1 MRNRI
6 LLLILAGCI
15 FAVLL
20 AIAYAQQDNYK
31 IVPEDIV
38 KVSVYEEPDL
48 DTQARVSSSGDITMP
63 LIDKVNI
70 GGLTIAEAQEKITAL
85 LQKDYL
91 VNPQVSVFVE
101 QYHPRAVTVIGEV
114 KTPGSHELNR
124 EKPITLLEAVA
135 MAGDFTEKADLEKVT
150 VMRVKDGKKVNIPV
164 NINDIT
170 KRGDK
175 SKDILIE
182 NEDVV
187 FVPESYE
194 RKISIMGEV
203 NKPGNYEYS
212 KDNPITV
219 TEAIALA
226 EWFTEEADLKGIKII
241 RKYGEEK
248 DVIPVD
254 INAVLEKGDKS
265 KDIPLEPYDI
275 VFIPRM
281 FERKFSVMGEVS
293 KPGTY
298 ELNKKKATR
307 VSEAIATAGG
317 FTDKAKQN
325 GTNIIRMKNGKK
337 EIIRVKITDITKKG
351 MKDEDVVIEPDDI
364 IFVPES
370 FW

>member
-1 MRNRI
+1 MKNRI
-6 LLLILAGCI
+6 LTLILAGCI
-15 FAVLL
+15 FALL
-20 AIAYAQQDNYK
+20 VAIAYAQQDNYK
-31 IVPEDIV
+31 IVPEDII

-48 DTQARVSSSGDITMP
+48 DTQARVSSSGEITMP
-63 LIDKVNI
+63 LIEKVSVA
-70 GGLTIAEAQEKITAL
+70 GLTIREAEEKIAGL
-85 LQKDYL
+85 LRNDYL
-91 VNPQVSVFVE
+91 VSPQVSVFVE

-114 KTPGSHELNR
+114 KAPGSHEFNR
-124 EKPITLLEAVA
+124 EKPITLLEAIA

-150 VMRVKDGKKVNIPV
+150 VMRTKEGKKVNIPV

-175 SKDILIE
+175 SKDVLIE
-182 NEDVV
+182 NEDVIV
-187 FVPESYE
+187 VPESYE
-194 RKISIMGEV
+194 RKISVMGEV

-226 EWFTEEADLKGIKII
+226 EWFTEEADLGGVKII
-241 RKYGEEK
+241 RKYGAEK
-248 DVIPVD
+248 DVIPVY

-265 KDIPLEPYDI
+265 KDIPLQPYDI

-281 FERKFSVMGEVS
+281 FERKFSVIGEVG

-298 ELNKKKATR
+298 ELNKKKDTR
-307 VSEAIATAGG
+307 VMEAIATAGG
-317 FTDKAKQN
+317 FTDKAKKN
-325 GTNIIRMKNGKK
+325 GTNIIRIKDGKK
-337 EIIRVKITDITKKG
+337 ETIRVIVTDITKKG
-351 MKDEDVVIEPDDI
+351 MKEEDIVIQPDDI